1 MTGRPGRRRFGAIRR
16 LASGR
21 YQVRYRS
28 ADGRY
33 VTAPRTFETKGDA
46 GRYLSKVEADLLR
59 GEWTNPRLGRTTFGE
74 WADRWLD
81 STVNLRANTKAGY
94 RSILRRYLRPAFQS
108 YPLASIDVLVIRT
121 WLARL
126 EVEGVGQA
134 TRAKAYRLLAR
145 ILGAA
150 VEARYLGVNPCSI
163 RGAASDGTSEMQI
176 ATVEQVAAIAEQI
189 PARYRAL
196 VLVAA
201 FGGLRWGELAG
212 LRRKHIDLEA
222 GRVTVAEQLVEVN
235 GVFSFGPPKSAA
247 GRRTVT
253 LPAVVVEALAEY
265 LARFTA
271 TSPEA
276 FVFLSNQGK
285 HLRRS
290 NFNRRVWQPATRA
303 AGVEGLRVHDLRH
316 TAGTLATAAG
326 GSLREVMDRLGHS
339 TTVAAV
345 RYQHVM
351 AERDA
356 AIARE
361 LNRLIEGA

>member
-1 MTGRPGRRRFGAIRR
+1 MR
-16 LASGR
+16 
-21 YQVRYRS
+21 
-28 ADGRY
+28 
-33 VTAPRTFETKGDA
+33 
-46 GRYLSKVEADLLR
+46 
-59 GEWTNPRLGRTTFGE
+59 
-74 WADRWLD
+74 
-81 STVNLRANTKAGY
+81 
-94 RSILRRYLRPAFQS
+94 
-108 YPLASIDVLVIRT
+108 
-121 WLARL
+121 
-126 EVEGVGQA
+126 
-134 TRAKAYRLLAR
+134 
-145 ILGAA
+145 
-150 VEARYLGVNPCSI
+150 
-163 RGAASDGTSEMQI
+163 I
-176 ATVEQVAAIAEQI
+176 ATVDQVAVIAERV

-212 LRRKHIDLEA
+212 LRRKRVDLER
-222 GRVTVAEQLVEVN
+222 GTVTVAEQLLEVN
-235 GVFSFGPPKSAA
+235 GAFSVGPPKSAA

-253 LPAVVVEALAEY
+253 LPAVVVEALAEH
-265 LARFTA
+265 LARYTA
-271 TSPEA
+271 KSPEA
-276 FVFLSNQGK
+276 YVFLSSQGR

-351 AERDA
+351 ADRDA

-361 LNRLIEGA
+361 LNRLIEGG

>member
-1 MTGRPGRRRFGAIRR
+1 MAGRQGRRRFGAVRK
-16 LASGR
+16 LPSGR
-21 YQVRYRS
+21 YQVRYRIS
-28 ADGRY
+28 DGRD
-33 VTAPRTFETKGDA
+33 VTAPTTFETKADA

-59 GEWTNPRLGRTTFGE
+59 GEWTDPRLGRTSFGE
-74 WADRWLD
+74 WADRWLE

-94 RSILRRYLRPAFQS
+94 WIILRRYLLPAFQS
-108 YPLASIDVLVIRT
+108 YPLARIDVLAIRI

-126 EVEGVGQA
+126 EAEGVGQA

-150 VEARYLGVNPCSI
+150 VEARYLAVNPCSI
-163 RGAASDGTSEMQI
+163 RGAASDGTSEMRI
-176 ATVEQVAAIAEQI
+176 ATVEQVAAIAEQL
-189 PARYRAL
+189 PPRYRAL

-212 LRRKHIDLEA
+212 LRRKRVDLE
-222 GRVTVAEQLVEVN
+222 RSTVTVAEQLVEVN
-235 GVFSFGPPKSAA
+235 GAFSVGPPKSAA
-247 GRRTVT
+247 GRRTVV
-253 LPAVVVEALAEY
+253 LPDAVVAALAHHLIHY
-265 LARFTA
+265 TA
-271 TSPEA
+271 QSPDA
-276 FVFLSNQGK
+276 LVFLSSQGK
-285 HLRRS
+285 PLRRS
-290 NFNRRVWQPATRA
+290 NFNRRVWQAATRA

-326 GSLREVMDRLGHS
+326 GSLREVMHRLGHS
-339 TTVAAV
+339 TMVAAV

-361 LNRLIEGA
+361 LNRLIEES